1 MGYDFIDDSAL
12 PILAYDLSI
21 KDIKKRR
28 ENVLEFKTLKIAQQ
42 KLLIGQHIIKNALVK
57 KTRVYSESLGKEFAL
72 RIKPKNKNI

>member
-21 KDIKKRR
+21 KDIKKRK
-28 ENVLEFKTLKIAQQ
+28 ENAIEFKTLKIAQQ

-72 RIKPKNKNI
+72 RIKPKK